1 MEARINYAK
10 VAPGVIQAMLALPA
24 YLRKSGLEESLV
36 TLVCLRASQ
45 INGCACCIAR
55 PSWICRH
62 HLGQTVQ
69 RRMGAQPARG
79 HVSGSSADPSVS
91 HAGYLPRHLGEP
103 AQRVD
108 QPHLLDRAC
117 A

>member
-1 MEARINYAK
+1 

-79 HVSGSSADPSVS
+79 HV
-91 HAGYLPRHLGEP
+91 
-103 AQRVD
+103 
-108 QPHLLDRAC
+108 
-117 A
+117 